1 MRGRRERGV
10 KRFKTS
16 SFMWFL
22 RQDGTETAQRIVLP
36 QNAGKPEEH
45 GSGERVP
52 WQNRGELFSTRR
64 FDGGQLNGQYKA
76 AGNADDGTGNRT
88 EEREDT
94 AEQRMMQMSEQPL
107 QHEQRQHTSCNCAPA
122 IAAWP
127 TTALL
132 PRKLSVRRLG
142 PRLLH
147 SSSIKKAL
155 FCNSGTIEAGCTHVG
170 ARGSGE
176 DGSAGTHPP
185 LGFHDELS
193 AWIRIRR
200 RSAPRRILA

>member
-1 MRGRRERGV
+1 MQVRGRRERGV

-16 SFMWFL
+16 SLYVVSTGRNGNGAADRICLCSRMRESRKSMEAESECL
-22 RQDGTETAQRIVLP
+22 GRIEGNCSQPGASTEDSLMARNTRQPETPTMGREVP
-36 QNAGKPEEH
+36 G
-45 GSGERVP
+45 GE
-52 WQNRGELFSTRR
+52 
-64 FDGGQLNGQYKA
+64 GGYG
-76 AGNADDGTGNRT
+76 R
-88 EEREDT
+88 
-94 AEQRMMQMSEQPL
+94 QRMMQMSEQPL

-155 FCNSGTIEAGCTHVG
+155 FCNSGTTEAGCTHVG

-176 DGSAGTHPP
+176 GGSAGTHPP
-185 LGFHDELS
+185 LGSMTSWRMDTD
-193 AWIRIRR
+193 
-200 RSAPRRILA
+200 